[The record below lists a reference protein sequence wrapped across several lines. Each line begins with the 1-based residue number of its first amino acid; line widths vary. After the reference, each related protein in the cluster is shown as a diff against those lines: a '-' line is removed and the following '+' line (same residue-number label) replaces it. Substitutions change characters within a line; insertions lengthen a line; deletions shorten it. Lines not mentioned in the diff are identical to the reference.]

1 MKVLERAV
9 HQPISVMV
17 AVILVIFSGVLTF
30 NRVPVQMTPSV
41 DSVVVSVYTF
51 WENAS
56 PQEIEAEIVTEQEK
70 VLSDLTALVSIT
82 SSSKTSLASVRLEF
96 ETGTDIYRMVTE
108 VSQKLSEVPAYP
120 RGVSEPVVEGV
131 DPLSVDY
138 MAWVGLASTDPHF
151 DNTTLYDLM
160 EKQLRP
166 RLEGIEGIAKVG
178 MFGARERELQIR
190 FDPVKLANYGVS
202 YSQLAFAIEAS
213 NTNYSGGKLPDGK
226 RDIRIRAVGR
236 YKDIEAVKN
245 TVLRRDSNGPIYLR
259 DVAEVVESYKEMTD
273 WVRSRGIRMP
283 FFSFQ
288 LANGANLLAAMGRLK
303 AEIAKLNAPD
313 GLLDQYAQKVGMNGR
328 LEMVMPMDS
337 STYVDHAID
346 LVQSNILFGGVLSV
360 LALLLFLR
368 SARTI
373 GVIAIAIPISMV
385 GTIVVLVALGRSIN
399 IISLAGIAFA
409 VGMVVDNAIVVI
421 ENIFRHLEKGNEI
434 VKSCIEGTKEV
445 AGAVFASM
453 LTTIAV
459 FLPILMIEDSAG
471 QLFRDISLAIM
482 SAVLISY
489 IVSILVIPVAGARLI
504 VPPSELT
511 QDEASKLAKI
521 SDKIAYLPVI
531 IGKLVHR
538 LISSTKRAVLVIGVF
553 ASMTLFGT
561 WVLLPPMDY
570 LPQGNRDLAFGI
582 MVPPPG
588 YNLEQVLEI
597 GKRIEK
603 KLRPNWEVTGD
614 RFVAE
619 TNLRGG
625 PAPTEDRREELTLY
639 NGDKIM
645 SPKLDHYFLTATGG
659 IVMHGMIPFDGR
671 KTVDSVALLN
681 DALMG
686 VDTPDVVGFAF
697 QFPLFNVGGTT
708 GSTIGIDLVGDDL
721 DLITQGAAKLM
732 GKLSEKYGPYSTFP
746 DPSNFLLPTPEL
758 VIKPLDVRLA
768 ELGMSR
774 DDVGLAVQANG
785 DGIILMNSYE
795 MGGELKDIKIVSNA
809 QQGEFPIDDLMQT
822 PLATPDGNV
831 VDLQSLA
838 EVTRSQSADQI
849 RHVGRLRAVTLQF
862 TPSSEIPLEQA
873 IQEVNTLIDAM
884 RKAGEL
890 SNQVQVNLT
899 GSAGKLSD
907 IRNVLLGDGSLAGTL
922 SSSFFLAIL
931 VVYLVMVILFQNWRY
946 PLVIMVSVPLATFG
960 GFIGLACVHWYSL
973 VDRYTPVQNMD
984 ILTLLGFV
992 ILAGVVV
999 NNAILI
1005 VYQALNI
1012 LKSKQIAAKEAIREA
1027 VESRVRPIMM
1037 STLTSV
1043 GGMLPLVFMPGAGSE
1058 LYRGL
1063 GAVIMGGLVISTI
1076 FTLLLVPVILSLML
1090 KDTST

>member
-1 MKVLERAV
+1 MKVLEHAIR
-9 HQPISVMV
+9 QPISVVV
-17 AVILVIFSGVLTF
+17 AVILVIFSGILTF

-41 DSVVVSVYTF
+41 DSVVVSIYTF

-70 VLSDLTALVSIT
+70 VLSDLTSLVSIT
-82 SSSKTSLASVRLEF
+82 SSSQTSLAQIRLEF
-96 ETGTDIYRMVTE
+96 ETGTDINRMVTE
-108 VSQKLSEVPAYP
+108 VAQKLSEVPAYP
-120 RGVSEPVVEGV
+120 NGVTEPVVEGV
-131 DPLSVDY
+131 DPMSVDY
-138 MAWVGLASTDPHF
+138 MAWVGLASTDPDY

-160 EKQLRP
+160 EKRLRP
-166 RLEGIEGIAKVG
+166 RLESIEGIAKVG
-178 MFGARERELQIR
+178 IFGARERELQIR
-190 FDPVKLANYGVS
+190 FDPVKLATYGVS
-202 YSQLAFAIEAS
+202 YGQLASAVQQS
-213 NTNYSGGKLPDGK
+213 NNNYSGGKLPDGK
-226 RDIRIRAVGR
+226 NDIRIRAVGR
-236 YKDIEAVKN
+236 YKDIDAVKN
-245 TVLRRDSNGPIYLR
+245 TVLRRDSNGPIYLK

-273 WVRSRGIRMP
+273 WVRSRGVRMP

-288 LANGANLLAAMGRLK
+288 LANGANLLEAMTKLK
-303 AEIAKLNAPD
+303 AEIARLNAPD
-313 GLLDQYAQKVGMNGR
+313 GLLDQYASKVGMNGR
-328 LEMVMPMDS
+328 LEMVMPMDT
-337 STYVDHAID
+337 STYVENAID
-346 LVQSNILFGGVLSV
+346 LVQSNIIFGGILAV

-368 SARTI
+368 SVRTI
-373 GVIAIAIPISMV
+373 GVIAIAIPISMI
-385 GTIVVLVALGRSIN
+385 GTIVVLVTLGRSIN

-421 ENIFRHLEKGNEI
+421 ENIFRHLEMGKKIRN
-434 VKSCIEGTKEV
+434 SCIEGTREV
-445 AGAVFASM
+445 AGAVFAST

-459 FLPILMIEDSAG
+459 FLPILMIQDSAG

-489 IVSILVIPVAGARLI
+489 FVSIIVIPVVGSRMI
-504 VPPSELT
+504 VPPSHLS
-511 QDEASKLAKI
+511 QSRDSKLAKL
-521 SDKIAYLPVI
+521 SDKISYLSPLIGGLVHKL
-531 IGKLVHR
+531 IGKTRH
-538 LISSTKRAVLVIGVF
+538 AVLVIVGF
-553 ASMTLFGT
+553 TSMTIFGT
-561 WVLLPPMDY
+561 WILLPPMDY

-597 GKRIEK
+597 GKRIEN
-603 KLRPNWEVTGD
+603 KLRPNWEISGD
-614 RFVAE
+614 RFTAE

-625 PAPTEDRREELTLY
+625 PAPTQDRRAQITLY
-639 NGDKIM
+639 DGSTIIG
-645 SPKLDHYFLTATGG
+645 PKLDHYFLAATGG
-659 IVMHGMIPFDGR
+659 NVMHGMIPLEG
-671 KTVDSVALLN
+671 KETVDAVALLN

-686 VDTPDVVGFAF
+686 VDAPDVIGFAF

-708 GSTIGIDLVGDDL
+708 GSAIGIDLVGDDL
-721 DLITQGAAKLM
+721 TLITQGAEQLM
-732 GKLSEKYGPYSTFP
+732 GKLTEKYGPYSTFP

-758 VIKPLDVRLA
+758 VIKPLDLRLA

-774 DDVGLAVQANG
+774 TDVGLAVQANG

-795 MGGELKDIKIVSNA
+795 IGGELKDIKIVSNA
-809 QQGEFPIDDLMQT
+809 QQGQYPIDDLMET
-822 PLATPDGNV
+822 PLATPDGKV
-831 VDLQSLA
+831 VDLQSVA
-838 EVTRSQSADQI
+838 EVSRSQSADKI

-862 TPSSEIPLEQA
+862 TPPVQLPLEQA
-873 IQEVNTLIDAM
+873 IDEVNKLVDSL
-884 RKAGEL
+884 REQGLL

-899 GSAGKLSD
+899 GSAGKLNE
-907 IRNVLLGDGSLAGTL
+907 IKKALLGDGSLISTIG
-922 SSSFFLAIL
+922 SSFFLAIL

-960 GFIGLACVHWYSL
+960 GFIGLACVHWYST

-984 ILTLLGFV
+984 ILTILGFV

-1005 VYQALNI
+1005 VYQALSI
-1012 LKSKQIAAKEAIREA
+1012 LKEKQMTAREAISKA

-1063 GAVIMGGLVISTI
+1063 GAVIVGGLVISTI
-1076 FTLLLVPVILSLML
+1076 FTLILVPVILSLML
-1090 KDTST
+1090 KDNR